1 MKIAILSIFFPPKW
15 LGGTEVATL
24 ELSRELAKNKK
35 NKIYIITSH
44 HRELKKLKE
53 KFKLY
58 PIKVLNLPKFKVIS
72 YIIKTTNI
80 IKKINPNVVYC
91 QSTLSGVA
99 AFFSKKPYVVYC
111 RGSDIYLTGKIKNKI
126 NKFVL
131 KRAEKVI
138 ALTKNMQKKIKKD
151 YKIDSIVIYNGIDI
165 SKYKLNK
172 AELKKRF
179 KLKDEKVIIYIGTL
193 KKVKGVEY
201 LIKSFKNINK
211 KFQNTKLWIIGD
223 GSERRNLEALTKK
236 LNLQNKITFFGKKS
250 NDKIPKYAIA
260 SDILVLPSLS
270 EGFPMAILEA
280 MASGLPIVASNVTGV
295 SEIIKDKIN
304 GFLVKPKNS
313 KEIAEKVSIILKN
326 KNLQSRFRKNNLKEV
341 KKYSWKKTGNQL
353 EKVYKQIL

>member
-1 MKIAILSIFFPPKW
+1 MKIAILSVFFPPKW

-35 NKIYIITSH
+35 NKIYIITSN

-58 PIKVLNLPKFKVIS
+58 PIKVLNLPKFKVIN

-80 IKKINPNVVYC
+80 IKKINPDIVHC
-91 QSTLSGVA
+91 QSTLPALA

-131 KRAEKVI
+131 KHAEKVI

-151 YKIDSIVIYNGIDI
+151 YKIDSILIYNGIDI
-165 SKYKLNK
+165 NKYKLNK
-172 AELKKRF
+172 AKLRKQS

-201 LIKSFKNINK
+201 LIKAFKNINK
-211 KFQNTKLWIIGD
+211 KFPNTKLWIIGD
-223 GSERRNLEALTKK
+223 GPERRNLEALTKNLK
-236 LNLQNKITFFGKKS
+236 LKNIVFFGKKS
-250 NDKIPKYAIA
+250 NDKIPKYTIA

-280 MASGLPIVASNVTGV
+280 MASGLPIVASKVTGV
-295 SEIIKDKIN
+295 SEIVKDKIN